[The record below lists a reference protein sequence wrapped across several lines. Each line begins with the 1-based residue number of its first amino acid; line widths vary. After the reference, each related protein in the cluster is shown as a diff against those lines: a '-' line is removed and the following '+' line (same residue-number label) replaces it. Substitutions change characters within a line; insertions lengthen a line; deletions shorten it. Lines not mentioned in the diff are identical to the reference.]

1 MGPGFA
7 STLFILG
14 IILLFLEIFIP
25 GGILGVL
32 GIFLFSI
39 GIFLTV
45 DSALQAILYIGG
57 MLLTLGILIL
67 LSFRFP
73 RTRKFWER
81 FSLSTRQT
89 KEAGY
94 VAPEP
99 SYEYFLGKEGVALS
113 QLRPAGVAD
122 VEGQRLDVV
131 TEGGFISQG
140 SKIKIIEVEGTRLIV
155 REE

>member
-1 MGPGFA
+1 MEPGFV

-25 GGILGVL
+25 GGILGGL
-32 GIFLFSI
+32 GIVLFSI
-39 GIFLTV
+39 GIFLIV

-57 MLLTLGILIL
+57 MLLALGILIL

-73 RTRKFWER
+73 RTRKFWKK
-81 FSLSTRQT
+81 FSLGTRQM

-99 SYEYFLGKEGVALS
+99 SYEHFLGKRGVALS
-113 QLRPAGVAD
+113 QLRPAGVAE
-122 VEGQRLDVV
+122 VEGERLDVV

-140 SKIKIIEVEGTRLIV
+140 TKIKVIEVEGTRIIV

>member
-1 MGPGFA
+1 MGLGFA

-25 GGILGVL
+25 GGILGITGVV
-32 GIFLFSI
+32 LFSI

-45 DSALQAILYIGG
+45 DTALQAILYIGG
-57 MLLTLGILIL
+57 MLLVLGILIL
-67 LSFRFP
+67 LSFRFQ
-73 RTRKFWER
+73 RTREFWKR
-81 FSLSTRQT
+81 LSLNTRQT

-99 SYEYFLGKEGVALS
+99 SYEHFLDKEGVALS

-122 VEGQRLDVV
+122 FDGERLDVV
-131 TEGGFISQG
+131 TEGGFIAQG
-140 SKIKIIEVEGTRLIV
+140 SKIKVIEVEGTRIVV